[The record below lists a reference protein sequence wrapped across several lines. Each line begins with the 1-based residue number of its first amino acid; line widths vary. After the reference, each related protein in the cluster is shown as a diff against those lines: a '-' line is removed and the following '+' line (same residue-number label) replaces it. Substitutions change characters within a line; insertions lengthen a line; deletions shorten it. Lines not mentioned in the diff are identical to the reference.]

1 MEAENKIDQDIKQV
15 ITYSKSTIVPLSR
28 LCRNKC
34 GYCDYRSENSS
45 LTVPYQTI
53 KICKEA
59 RQLDCREALFTAGER
74 PDRFSFVRSTLD
86 IWGFAS
92 YIDYVCTVCE
102 LSFLEGL
109 MPAVDIGYITF
120 DEIKKIRRI
129 IASLRMML
137 ESTDKSLLKKTSHKE
152 SAGKSPELR
161 IEVLKNAGQL
171 KVPVTT
177 GILVGIGE
185 SKNARKETLA
195 VIRDIHLEYNHI
207 QNVVI
212 QDFVPGEGM
221 AMKDIKPPDRSEM
234 LGIISMAR
242 EILPEGVVI
251 TVHPKDKHDI
261 IDYIHA
267 GVTDLGGLS
276 QIYWPQIEGIRTE
289 LANHG
294 FELHKRLPIFEK
306 YILDKW
312 YSRKLGQVMD
322 RYRVMLKQDI
332 DKREAKAAESKAVP
346 VEK

>member
-1 MEAENKIDQDIKQV
+1 MDAENKNEKKQV

-45 LTVPYQTI
+45 LTVPYKTI
-53 KICKEA
+53 KMCKES

-74 PDRFSFVRSTLD
+74 PDRFSTVRSTLD

-109 MPAVDIGYITF
+109 MPTVDIGYITY

-129 IASLRMML
+129 IASMRMML
-137 ESTDKSLLKKTSHKE
+137 ESIDKSLLKKVSHKE

-185 SKNARKETLA
+185 SKNARKETLE
-195 VIRDIHLEYNHI
+195 VIRDIHSEYKHI

-212 QDFVPGEGM
+212 QDFVPSEGM
-221 AMKDIKPPDRSEM
+221 AMKDVKPPDRSEM
-234 LGIISMAR
+234 LNIIAMAR
-242 EILPEGVVI
+242 EILPKDIVI
-251 TVHPKDKHDI
+251 TVHPKAKQDI
-261 IDYIHA
+261 IDFIHA
-267 GVTDLGGLS
+267 GVTDLGSLS
-276 QIYWPQIEGIRTE
+276 QVYWPQIDGIRND
-289 LANHG
+289 LAEHG
-294 FELHKRLPIFEK
+294 YDLHKRLPIFER

-332 DKREAKAAESKAVP
+332 EKREAKAVEPKNVA